1 MKKIIFLLLLT
12 FIAANV
18 YAQTNADLQ
27 KIYDTEKAFERVAAE
42 KGLNQSFVEFSAP
55 DGICFFPGYP
65 VNCREYFKAQSA
77 SPAFLTWN
85 PTFIDIS
92 SNGALG
98 YSIGNSVFRPKGKDT
113 ADAIYGQYLSI
124 WQRQPDGNFRAVLD
138 TGISHAKP
146 DKLET
151 DWKSSADTGKELNAG
166 KSSAADN
173 VNSFFET
180 ATRGGLNKAYKI
192 YAAEDVRAL
201 RENQFPITG
210 KSNLLAET
218 KKDKSTVSFAKRSV
232 FFGAAD
238 MAYITNSYALTKKD
252 NTTEKGNFVQVWKLR
267 GGKWLLVMDVFVPTA
282 GNQS

>member
-1 MKKIIFLLLLT
+1 MKKSIFTFLLI
-12 FIAANV
+12 FVAANV
-18 YAQTNADLQ
+18 YAQTSVDLQ
-27 KIYDTEKAFERVAAE
+27 KIYDSEKAFERAAAE
-42 KGLNQSFVEFSAP
+42 KGINQSFVEFSAP

-65 VNCREYFKAQSA
+65 VNCREYFKSQPASSA
-77 SPAFLTWN
+77 AIFWN
-85 PTFIDIS
+85 PTFVDVS

-98 YSIGNSVFRPKGKDT
+98 YTTGNSVFRPKGKNDT
-113 ADAIYGQYLSI
+113 EVFYGQYLCI
-124 WQRQPDGNFRAVLD
+124 WQRQPDGSYKAVLD

-151 DWKSSADTGKELNAG
+151 DWKSPADSGKELNAG

-180 ATRGGLNKAYKI
+180 ATRGGLSRAYKTF
-192 YAAEDVRAL
+192 AAADVRAL

-210 KSNLLAET
+210 KNNLLAET
-218 KKDKSTVSFAKRSV
+218 KKVKANIAFAKRSV

-252 NTTEKGNFVQVWKLR
+252 NTTEKGNFVQIWKLR

-282 GNQS
+282 GN

>member
-1 MKKIIFLLLLT
+1 MKNIIFTLVIV

-18 YAQTNADLQ
+18 YGQKSVDLQ
-27 KIYDTEKAFERVAAE
+27 KIYDSEKAFERVAAE

-55 DGICFFPGYP
+55 DGICFFPGFP
-65 VNCREYFKAQSA
+65 VNCREYFRAQPASSA
-77 SPAFLTWN
+77 AIFWN
-85 PTFIDIS
+85 PTFVDVS

-98 YSIGNSVFRPKGKDT
+98 YTTGNSVFRPKGKDD
-113 ADAIYGQYLSI
+113 ADAFYGQYLCI
-124 WQRQPDGNFRAVLD
+124 WQRQPDGSYKAVLD

-146 DKLET
+146 ERLET
-151 DWKSSADTGKELNAG
+151 DWKSPADAGKELNAQ

-180 ATRGGLNKAYKI
+180 ATRGGLSRAYKI
-192 YAAEDVRAL
+192 HAAEDVRAL

-210 KSNLLAET
+210 KKNLIEAA
-218 KKDKSTVSFAKRSV
+218 KKVEARIAFAKRSV

-238 MAYITNSYALTKKD
+238 MAYITNSYTLTKKD
-252 NTTEKGNFVQVWKLR
+252 GTIEKGNFVQVWKLR

-282 GNQS
+282 

>member
-1 MKKIIFLLLLT
+1 MKKIIFTFLLI
-12 FIAANV
+12 FVAANI

-27 KIYDTEKAFERVAAE
+27 KIYETEKAFEQAAAKE
-42 KGLNQSFVEFSAP
+42 GLNQSFVEFSAP

-65 VNCREYFKAQSA
+65 VNCREYFKSQPA

-98 YSIGNSVFRPKGKDT
+98 YSIGNSVFRPKGKDG
-113 ADAIYGQYLSI
+113 ADAIFGQYLSI
-124 WQRQPDGNFRAVLD
+124 WQRQPDGNYRTVLD

-151 DWKSSADTGKELNAG
+151 DWKSSADAGKELNAQ

-173 VNSFFET
+173 VNAFFET
-180 ATRGGLNKAYKI
+180 ATRGGLSKAYKTF
-192 YAAEDVRAL
+192 AAEDVRAL

-210 KSNLLAET
+210 KSNLIEAA

-282 GNQS
+282 

>member
-1 MKKIIFLLLLT
+1 MKKVILLFVT
-12 FIAANV
+12 AFASISV
-18 YAQTNADLQ
+18 FAQTSADLQ
-27 KIYDTEKAFERVAAE
+27 KIYDTEKAFERFSAE
-42 KGLNQSFVEFSAP
+42 KGINPAFVEFLAP
-55 DGICFFPGYP
+55 DGIMFFPNP
-65 VNCREYFKAQSA
+65 VNGREFWKSHPA

-85 PTFIDIS
+85 PTFIDVS

-98 YSIGNSVFRPKGKDT
+98 YSIGNSVYRAQGRDD
-113 ADAIYGQYLSI
+113 ANAIYGQYLSI
-124 WQRQPDGNFRAVLD
+124 WQRQPDGSYRAVLD
-138 TGISHAKP
+138 IGISHAKP
-146 DKLET
+146 EKIET
-151 DWKSSADTGKELNAG
+151 EWKSPTDSGKELNAN

-180 ATRGGLNKAYKI
+180 ATRSGLSKAYKI

-267 GGKWLLVMDVFVPTA
+267 GGKWLLMMDVFVPIA
-282 GNQS
+282 GN